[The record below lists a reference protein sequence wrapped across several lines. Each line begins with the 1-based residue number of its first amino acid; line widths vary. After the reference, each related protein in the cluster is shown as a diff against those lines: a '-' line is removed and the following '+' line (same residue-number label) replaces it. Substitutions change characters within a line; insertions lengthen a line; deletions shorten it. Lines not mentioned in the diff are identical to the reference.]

1 MNKVVYFHE
10 QSGTA
15 LEMAI
20 NRFAECYEILQ
31 ISYCDVVSGHH
42 CMVLYRDYST

>member
-1 MNKVVYFHE
+1 MNKVVYFYE

-15 LEMAI
+15 LEIAI

-31 ISYCDVVSGHH
+31 ISYCDTASGHH
-42 CMVLYRDYST
+42 CMVLYRGYNI

>member
-10 QSGTA
+10 ESGTA

-20 NRFAECYEILQ
+20 NRFAECYEVLQ
-31 ISYCDVVSGHH
+31 ISYCDVASGHH
-42 CMVLYRDYST
+42 CMVLYRDYSA